1 MERKHFKK
9 ALDIFAQFFIEPLMK
24 RESVD
29 KEIKAVDSGELASL
43 SHPLAGA
50 HRQWS
55 RLLYCRVLYESD
67 V

>member
-1 MERKHFKK
+1 
-9 ALDIFAQFFIEPLMK
+9 MK